1 MNLSLILSFFVALGA
16 IGYLS
21 LAFRLFSGKRTV
33 GSLPLGLTFL
43 VISLWVFGGAI
54 ELAAES
60 FVLFTVGRV
69 GHYLGTALVPVTM
82 LLCFRE
88 FTGRV
93 TSNQTAIALSIIPVL
108 SIIVAATN
116 YWHEFMWS
124 FPVANA
130 YGEFLTRPVD
140 FGPWFNYVHSP
151 YGYLAVATS
160 IATLIMHSSGVAAGQ
175 RRGLFV
181 LAGSAIAPIIAIIAY
196 DLGIGPNTISTLP
209 IIFALML
216 PIYAWMV
223 VVDSIFDFT
232 PLAYET
238 VIQNMQDPVIII
250 DDDDR
255 IISLNHGAELMLD
268 MREAELLREPLQKI
282 FGKDTIEV
290 HVAIRSGKPQKMM
303 TESDGFCMYR

>member
-21 LAFRLFSGKRTV
+21 LAVRLFSGKRTV

-130 YGEFLTRPVD
+130 YGEFLTWPVD

-223 VVDSIFDFT
+223 VVDRIFDFT

-238 VIQNMQDPVIII
+238 VFQNMQDPVIII

-255 IISLNHGAELMLD
+255 IISVNHGAELMLN
-268 MREAELLREPLQKI
+268 MREA
-282 FGKDTIEV
+282 
-290 HVAIRSGKPQKMM
+290 
-303 TESDGFCMYR
+303 